1 MNITVI
7 GTGYV
12 GLVAGCCFAESG
24 NNVICVDKDNGKIE
38 QLSKGHS
45 TIYEPGLS
53 ELIERNLQAGRLTF
67 TTDFRAAVQKS
78 PVLFIAVGTPQ
89 IGGEPDLT
97 AINAV
102 ATGIGEAINEFK
114 VIVIKSTVPVGTTE
128 KFGDIV
134 RVKSNWSF
142 DMISNPE
149 FLKEG
154 TAIDDFIKPNRI
166 IIGIEDA
173 RSSTIVSSE
182 IMKELYAPFTRTNS
196 LILITDIR
204 TAEMIKYAS
213 NTYLATKI
221 SFINELANLCEEVNA
236 DIEIV
241 RRGMGL
247 DARIGSSFL
256 FPGLG
261 FGGSCFQKDI
271 KALIST
277 GRQHHYQLRILEAV
291 NQVNIDQRKRFI
303 RKILNH
309 FDQDIAGKRFAIWGL
324 AFKPR
329 TDDMREAPSVDI
341 IESLLAADAEIIAY
355 DPKAMSEAKQIF
367 GSKIFLAKSAYD
379 CLKDADALLL
389 ITEWQVFQN
398 PNFQWMKSDMRS
410 PVIFDGRNVFVPNQM
425 RDLGFTYYGVGRK

>member
-67 TTDFRAAVQKS
+67 TTDFRAAIQKS

>member
-355 DPKAMSEAKQIF
+355 DPKAMSEAKRIF